1 MKKIERKKLIDII
14 LSMRELKQSE
24 FDTLFN
30 NSEEFKNIVFI
41 KNKGWKKW
49 IFTKSYKH
57 QELNY
62 KKWNLKKAA

>member
-41 KNKGWKKW
+41 KKKGGKNEYIPKVTN
-49 IFTKSYKH
+49 IK
-57 QELNY
+57 N
-62 KKWNLKKAA
+62 

>member
-41 KNKGWKKW
+41 KKIRGEKK
-49 IFTKSYKH
+49 
-57 QELNY
+57 
-62 KKWNLKKAA
+62 

>member
-1 MKKIERKKLIDII
+1 MKKIEREKLIDIV

-41 KNKGWKKW
+41 KKIRGEKNEYIPKVTNIK
-49 IFTKSYKH
+49 
-57 QELNY
+57 N
-62 KKWNLKKAA
+62 